1 MSLVTLSM
9 TASTY
14 LFFQH
19 DDYISFDR
27 KRKTR
32 TPGLNDPSLISIA
45 ACTLLYIMVNA
56 PRIFAN
62 ALILSVSPQ
71 MAILMMLLEFGVNLF
86 VCEKLALSLK
96 KNAVFPSGFISAA
109 INYACP
115 CYPITNLGQIN
126 LFSTSLIILKVIALY
141 PILYT
146 NTFTLELDQKPN
158 ILQCWNVTKLQQ
170 EKGMVHVETY
180 PHLREIFSGER
191 FITCDEVQ
199 NLRYNVNETSYF
211 NLPRFCACDED
222 SNDVLFHYTIPIAII
237 MLCYSILFG
246 LLITIFIR
254 KRKLNFFQEKVS
266 EFQHRLKNYASKLI
280 KCCNCCKDEE
290 SLKDVEEMNI
300 TPQVNMSLLENH
312 RKKKPEEELPWWIEV
327 WSSFLLNVRTI
338 FDFSKTSGE
347 DCKYE
352 RNRNSWVNLKSF

>member
-1 MSLVTLSM
+1 MS
-9 TASTY
+9 
-14 LFFQH
+14 
-19 DDYISFDR
+19 
-27 KRKTR
+27 
-32 TPGLNDPSLISIA
+32 
-45 ACTLLYIMVNA
+45 
-56 PRIFAN
+56 
-62 ALILSVSPQ
+62 
-71 MAILMMLLEFGVNLF
+71 
-86 VCEKLALSLK
+86 
-96 KNAVFPSGFISAA
+96 
-109 INYACP
+109 
-115 CYPITNLGQIN
+115 
-126 LFSTSLIILKVIALY
+126 
-141 PILYT
+141 
-146 NTFTLELDQKPN
+146 
-158 ILQCWNVTKLQQ
+158 
-170 EKGMVHVETY
+170 
-180 PHLREIFSGER
+180 HLREIFSGER

-237 MLCYSILFG
+237 MLSYSILFG

-352 RNRNSWVNLKSF
+352 RNRNSWVNLKSINLRFIFV